1 MTASIIHKKRIYCE
15 KCGNYFKLFVKQEKL
30 CSGQLLTLICNYVA
44 VLVFTFGCILGILIF
59 DSYLKTLHA
68 KVEPELTESIH
79 KDNKKREKGLLGRLS
94 MNPDYSLPF
103 NIRKSVA
110 WTNLIPL
117 FLVLLVLILWCFFFH
132 LNRVIMTRKKLIYVE
147 VRAFDDPISR

>member
-1 MTASIIHKKRIYCE
+1 
-15 KCGNYFKLFVKQEKL
+15 
-30 CSGQLLTLICNYVA
+30 
-44 VLVFTFGCILGILIF
+44 
-59 DSYLKTLHA
+59 
-68 KVEPELTESIH
+68 
-79 KDNKKREKGLLGRLS
+79 